1 MQGMIRRREIVPST
15 VAVLL
20 ALGLAVL
27 ALFLFGYLAEE
38 VHEHEAIR
46 FDNQVRNAL
55 HAIASPPLTLF
66 LRVVSNANGPVA
78 MLVYTLAAAALF
90 RWRGHRTSAIL
101 VGVTMAGGV
110 CLDGVL
116 KLAFHRPRPAP
127 YFGLPTPST
136 FSFPSGHSLMSL
148 CFYGVTAYLV
158 SVHVQSPARRIW
170 VRAGGA
176 VMVLLVGISRI
187 YLGVH
192 YPSDVVAGFA
202 AGLVWLTAIVF
213 AYRRVVRDVA

>member
-1 MQGMIRRREIVPST
+1 MINRRQIVPST

-20 ALGLAVL
+20 ALGVAVL
-27 ALFLFGYLAEE
+27 ALFLFGWLAEE

-55 HAIASPPLTLF
+55 HTIASPPLTAF
-66 LRVVSNANGPVA
+66 LRLVSNANGPVA
-78 MLVYTLAAAALF
+78 MLLYTLAAAGLF
-90 RWRGHRTSAIL
+90 LWRGYRTSAAL
-101 VGVTMAGGV
+101 VAITMFGGV
-110 CLDGVL
+110 CLDGAL

-127 YFGLPTPST
+127 YFGLPTPGT

-148 CFYGVTAYLV
+148 CFYGVVAYLV
-158 SVHVQSPARRIW
+158 SVHVDSPRWRFTL
-170 VRAGGA
+170 RACGV

-192 YPSDVVAGFA
+192 YPSDVLAGFA
-202 AGLVWLTAIVF
+202 AGLVWLTAIIF
-213 AYRRVVRDVA
+213 AYRRIVNRVA

>member
-1 MQGMIRRREIVPST
+1 MQGMLHHRQIVPST
-15 VAVLL
+15 VLVLL
-20 ALGLAVL
+20 ALGLAAL
-27 ALFLFGYLAEE
+27 ALFLFGWLAEE

-46 FDNQVRNAL
+46 FDKQVRNAL
-55 HAIASPPLTLF
+55 HAVASPPLTLF
-66 LRVVSNANGPVA
+66 LRIVSNANGPVA
-78 MLVYTLAAAALF
+78 MLVYTLAAAGLF
-90 RWRGHRTSAIL
+90 LWRGHRTSAIL
-101 VGVTMAGGV
+101 VAVTMAGGV

-158 SVHVQSPARRIW
+158 SVHIRSPRLRLW
-170 VRAGGA
+170 LRLAGA
-176 VMVLLVGISRI
+176 LMVLLVGASRI

-202 AGLVWLTAIVF
+202 AGLVWLTAIVL
-213 AYRRVVRDVA
+213 AYRRLVGGVA